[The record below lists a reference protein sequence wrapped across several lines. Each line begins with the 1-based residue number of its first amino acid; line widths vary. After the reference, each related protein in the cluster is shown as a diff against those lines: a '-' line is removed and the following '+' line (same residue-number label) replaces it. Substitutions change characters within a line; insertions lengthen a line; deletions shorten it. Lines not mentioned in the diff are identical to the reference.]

1 MIGGLRTVL
10 NGHFQ
15 IHTNDLLMFYWD
27 DELPLFEENGGRKDR
42 RILLQSPAAPPVAGL
57 AGAAAVLGG
66 GPVLN
71 VLNRIDALSKPSYNK
86 IMDWVCSDT
95 LDDPHSRNGMS
106 KAAAERKAY
115 YAM

>member
-27 DELPLFEENGGRKDR
+27 DELPLFEEHGGRKDR
-42 RILLQSPAAPPVAGL
+42 RILLLDPPAPAAPGGVPAL
-57 AGAAAVLGG
+57 PPLQLMLTEIAA
-66 GPVLN
+66 
-71 VLNRIDALSKPSYNK
+71 ISKPSYSK
-86 IMDWVCSDT
+86 IMSWVCSDT